1 MIIDNRDGL
10 VYEYV
15 TRNNKWVH
23 PRSEIVESILNKF
36 IAADTER
43 RYKFVVTF
51 NETPLTCDAIVC
63 VYKPIKVLGKLIP
76 MGCGSATNT
85 TLKSIIDNA
94 CTGIAG
100 NGFLPNSD
108 YYVLGYYNEDYYG

>member
-1 MIIDNRDGL
+1 MIIDNGEGL

-51 NETPLTCDAIVC
+51 TETPLTCDAVVC

-76 MGCGSATNT
+76 LGCVSATGS
-85 TLKSIIDNA
+85 LRLLIENA
-94 CTGIAG
+94 CKGIPG
-100 NGFLPNSD
+100 NGFLPNQE
-108 YYVLGYYNEDYYG
+108 YYDLGYYDEDYYE